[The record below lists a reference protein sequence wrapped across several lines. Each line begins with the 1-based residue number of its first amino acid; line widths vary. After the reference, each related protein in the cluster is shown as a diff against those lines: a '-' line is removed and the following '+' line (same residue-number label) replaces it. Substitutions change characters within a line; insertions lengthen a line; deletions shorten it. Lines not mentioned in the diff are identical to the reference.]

1 MKNQNS
7 VFLVFVLS
15 LTICLL
21 VAYATFLRHFDSHV
35 VIQAQVTTLQRA
47 LKKEKFNNSILAYQL
62 KDMQLSIARA
72 LPERARLADNYALK
86 NFEAAVRTPASDEA
100 LDLSPALYE
109 RAKKN
114 FKSKNYDKAI
124 EEFYKLL
131 NQYPLSL
138 YSIEARFFIAE
149 SYFLKKDYRSSIEEI
164 EQMVTQF
171 PHHDLTGFILLRLG
185 QISESNNQVEE
196 ASEIY
201 KMVTEN
207 FKNEDLR
214 KQAKKMIQNIEIK

>member
-1 MKNQNS
+1 M
-7 VFLVFVLS
+7 
-15 LTICLL
+15 
-21 VAYATFLRHFDSHV
+21 
-35 VIQAQVTTLQRA
+35 
-47 LKKEKFNNSILAYQL
+47 
-62 KDMQLSIARA
+62 
-72 LPERARLADNYALK
+72 
-86 NFEAAVRTPASDEA
+86 RTPASDEA